1 MSRTT
6 SEARRPPPR
15 HVDDLPGQARPTG
28 VGTGVVQV
36 LRSDAGPQPAVPT
49 DDEAIM
55 NAKTE
60 TVRDGI
66 KWAEGGV
73 PARRPKPPIG
83 VLGFAALGLW
93 VLAVFL
99 GIGAPLIGL
108 EIDARLVV
116 GVLVAS
122 GVVSLLSLPVTA
134 CTTDAAKK
142 PADRARPDD

>member
-6 SEARRPPPR
+6 SEARRQPPR
-15 HVDDLPGQARPTG
+15 HVDDLPGQASATR

-36 LRSDAGPQPAVPT
+36 LRSDAGPQPAVPM

-60 TVRDGI
+60 TVRDRI
-66 KWAEGGV
+66 QWAEGGV

-108 EIDARLVV
+108 DVDARLVV

-134 CTTDAAKK
+134 CTTGAAKK
-142 PADRARPDD
+142 PADGARPDD